1 MRLRYLL
8 ASALLAS
15 AGTSFAAN
23 DPGMP
28 GTEKDGILVDHRG
41 MTLYTYDKD
50 DDGRSMCN
58 DKCAENWPPLKAEHG
73 AKPMGE
79 WTIIT
84 RDDGSMQWAYDGDP
98 LYTYAKDAKP
108 GDRTGDGK
116 GDGAWEIAEP

>member
-1 MRLRYLL
+1 MKLHYLL
-8 ASALLAS
+8 AGALLAT
-15 AGTSFAAN
+15 AGTAFAQDHAGA
-23 DPGMP
+23 PGM
-28 GTEKDGILVDHRG
+28 EKDGILVDHKG

-50 DDGRSMCN
+50 DDGKSMCN

-84 RDDGSMQWAYDGDP
+84 RNDGSMQWAYDGDP
-98 LYTYAKDAKP
+98 LYTYAKDAKA

-116 GDGAWEIAEP
+116 ADGDWDIAEP